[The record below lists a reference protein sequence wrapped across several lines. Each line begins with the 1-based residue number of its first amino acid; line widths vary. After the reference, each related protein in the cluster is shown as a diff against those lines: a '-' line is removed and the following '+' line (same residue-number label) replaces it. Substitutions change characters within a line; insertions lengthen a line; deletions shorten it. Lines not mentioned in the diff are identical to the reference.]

1 MSDTDTPS
9 IELDTHL
16 HLMRSA
22 CDLAKQ
28 IGVSRNY
35 LTAMRFHGFSM
46 PGGKAS
52 LVMARQFISSTPKFK
67 VRERPQDKPLP
78 PAASSDRAHAQALR
92 NAQRKPSFGTRKSQP
107 RTTA

>member
-1 MSDTDTPS
+1 
-9 IELDTHL
+9 
-16 HLMRSA
+16 MRSA

-35 LTAMRFHGFSM
+35 LTAMRFHGFAM

-52 LVMARQFISSTPKFK
+52 LVMARQFISVTPKFK

-78 PAASSDRAHAQALR
+78 PAASSGKA
-92 NAQRKPSFGTRKSQP
+92 NAPVTTNGRRKPSFATRKIQP
-107 RTTA
+107 HTTA